1 MARKK
6 TAVELPDWAN
16 KLWKELGSPELK
28 KVDSVHT
35 GDLLK
40 RRHGLRR
47 DDLIEVMLDARALP
61 KGEDHWLRGRL
72 LSSGKTTIE
81 ILGADG
87 RHHYLARDV
96 IVQVILVAHTRP
108 AYIDDDE
115 LLSFERAD
123 QKRRSNLHEKAEKES
138 SGTAD
143 SHLWG

>member
-1 MARKK
+1 MGRRKAK
-6 TAVELPDWAN
+6 VKLPDWASE
-16 KLWKELGSPELK
+16 LWQDLGSPDLK
-28 KVDSVHT
+28 GLDTVHT

-61 KGEDHWLRGRL
+61 KSEDPWLRGRL

-81 ILGADG
+81 VLGCDG

-123 QKRRSNLHEKAEKES
+123 QKRRNNLHEKVEKES
-138 SGTAD
+138 AGTDD

>member
-1 MARKK
+1 MGRRKAK
-6 TAVELPDWAN
+6 VKLPDWAN
-16 KLWKELGSPELK
+16 KLWQELGSPDLE
-28 KVDSVHT
+28 DIDTVHT
-35 GDLLK
+35 GNLLK

-61 KGEDHWLRGRL
+61 KGEESWLRGRL

-81 ILGADG
+81 ILGSDG

-108 AYIDDDE
+108 AYIDDEE

-123 QKRRSNLHEKAEKES
+123 QKRRNNLHEKAEKET
-138 SGTAD
+138 SGTGD